1 MVSSGEERRIQTL
14 FHELRLEDEQTAPR
28 FTELLVREQFRNA
41 RAPTSLSFRFA
52 AAMLITCLA
61 LFSLALLSRHW
72 QSSQPSGTLL
82 SSGATELAG
91 GQVKVADNPQPI
103 PLSAPEHEH
112 HLRKSRAVRFAARK
126 YTARSSEQPISRDV
140 IAISR
145 WQSPTADL
153 LHSQSDHLFKSLP
166 QLNQTLRELESF
178 LPNRLN

>member
-1 MVSSGEERRIQTL
+1 MVSSGEEKKIQTL

-28 FTELLVREQFRNA
+28 FAELLVREELRST
-41 RAPTSLSFRFA
+41 RTRTSLNFRFA
-52 AAMLITCLA
+52 AAVLIACLA

-72 QSSQPSGTLL
+72 QHNPPSRTLL
-82 SSGATELAG
+82 SNGPAEPAAR
-91 GQVKVADNPQPI
+91 QAQVADYPQPI
-103 PLSAPEHEH
+103 PTSAPEHEH
-112 HLRKSRAVRFAARK
+112 QVRKPRAARFGTRK
-126 YTARSSEQPISRDV
+126 YTTGSSGQPITRNV

-145 WQSPTADL
+145 WQSPTAGL

>member
-1 MVSSGEERRIQTL
+1 V
-14 FHELRLEDEQTAPR
+14 
-28 FTELLVREQFRNA
+28 VREQFRNA
-41 RAPTSLSFRFA
+41 RTPTSLSFRFA
-52 AAMLITCLA
+52 AAMLIACLA

-72 QSSQPSGTLL
+72 QHNPPSRTLL
-82 SSGATELAG
+82 SNGPAESAAR
-91 GQVKVADNPQPI
+91 QAQVADYPQPI
-103 PLSAPEHEH
+103 PQLIPRSAPEHEH
-112 HLRKSRAVRFAARK
+112 LLRKSRAAGFAARK